1 MTDDGSDD
9 ADVSGGLFSFT
20 SATTLD
26 DEEFEAALDPEARAW
41 FRSHSVSLNET
52 AEETDDGGFVSAL
65 GDRIRNGLSTAPE
78 TATPATTTEPTTPD
92 GADTSVPSGTFVCPT
107 DSQFLQMLEVRAK
120 NGANRRVE
128 TVYTLTGGD
137 PTTPTDMFALDD
149 PEFYRSATPSS
160 VTTLGGRMASAV
172 ADRFPDG
179 ESPGLIARFHT
190 HPGGTTTPSDTD
202 RDSATDIYEGHADA
216 FGHDDFEFFH
226 GIHAYREHGTNDP
239 RREPEAVSNT
249 VSWEGEQYTHTLALF
264 GPRFRNHRE
273 VRVSDEP

>member
-9 ADVSGGLFSFT
+9 VDVSGRLFSFT
-20 SATTLD
+20 SATTLN
-26 DEEFEAALDPEARAW
+26 DEEFEAALDAEAQAW
-41 FRSHSVSLNET
+41 FRSHSVSLDET
-52 AEETDDGGFVSAL
+52 TEASDDGGFVSAL
-65 GDRIRNGLSTAPE
+65 GDRIRNGLSTSPK

-92 GADTSVPSGTFVCPT
+92 RADTSVPSGTFVCPT

-137 PTTPTDMFALDD
+137 PTTPTDLFALDN

-160 VTTLGGRMASAV
+160 VTTLGGRMAAAV

-202 RDSATDIYEGHADA
+202 RDSATDIYDSHIEA

-226 GIHAYREHGTNDP
+226 GIHAYREHGSNDP

-273 VRVSDEP
+273 VQTNDKL